1 MSSSAC
7 ARDTTAPLFRR
18 RLPLLSHIRFAVLLM
33 CTCTSG
39 EWGVVGWETV
49 FRCCWLV
56 HDPLFPTK
64 LLFLP
69 RPKVVSL
76 LIKVNMNSM
85 APVYL
90 LVKTRM
96 SATIA
101 APLVVVDDVTEDRR
115 IDRGMVEEDERGHQP
130 FDVPQ
135 RTKRI
140 RKVER
145 T

>member
-1 MSSSAC
+1 
-7 ARDTTAPLFRR
+7 
-18 RLPLLSHIRFAVLLM
+18 
-33 CTCTSG
+33 
-39 EWGVVGWETV
+39 VVGWETV
-49 FRCCWLV
+49 FRWGWLV

-76 LIKVNMNSM
+76 MIKVNMNNM

-101 APLVVVDDVTEDRR
+101 APLVVVVDVPEDRR
-115 IDRGMVEEDERGHQP
+115 TDRGMVEEDERGHQP